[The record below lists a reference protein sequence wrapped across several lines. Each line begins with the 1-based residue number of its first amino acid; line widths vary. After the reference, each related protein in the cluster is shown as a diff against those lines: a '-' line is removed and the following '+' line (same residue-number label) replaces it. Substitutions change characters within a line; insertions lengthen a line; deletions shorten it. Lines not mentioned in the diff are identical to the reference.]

1 MKRALRLVLAAFMV
15 FAGVMHFARP
25 DGFVRIVP
33 AALPFKLALVY
44 VSGAFEIIL
53 GAALLAERTRRLA
66 AFGLMALFVAV
77 LPANI
82 NMAVNHIPFGE
93 LTEPALIWARLPL
106 QAVLIAWA
114 YWFTKPGG
122 DANPSPRP

>member
-1 MKRALRLVLAAFMV
+1 MKRALRILLAAFMV

-44 VSGAFEIIL
+44 VSGAFEIAL
-53 GAALLAERTRRLA
+53 GLALLAARTRKLA
-66 AFGLMALFVAV
+66 AWGLVLLLVAV
-77 LPANI
+77 IPANI

-93 LTEPALIWARLPL
+93 LTQPALMWARLPL

-114 YWFTKPGG
+114 YWFTKPEVSA
-122 DANPSPRP
+122 DRR